1 MSALTD
7 SAAEETGLFGD
18 GNQER
23 EREVREVKV
32 NLESG
37 CTEARILPKP
47 KLQPKFY

>member
-23 EREVREVKV
+23 ERGR
-32 NLESG
+32 S
-37 CTEARILPKP
+37 
-47 KLQPKFY
+47 QS